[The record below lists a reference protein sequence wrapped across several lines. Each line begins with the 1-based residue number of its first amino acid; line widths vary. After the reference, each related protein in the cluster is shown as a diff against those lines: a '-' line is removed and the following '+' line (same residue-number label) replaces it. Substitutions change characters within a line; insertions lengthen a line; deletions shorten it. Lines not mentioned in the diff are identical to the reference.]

1 MGKRSVT
8 NLALSA
14 ELDLRIPINH
24 KYKYCYLMKYIK
36 TFSLLLFSL
45 LLVNCSDDDTD
56 QSPLADFQFL
66 VEGTQVTFNGTV
78 RNATS
83 ISWDFGDGSTSSEE
97 DPVYAYAAAGNYE
110 VVMTAAG
117 SNGSFSETKI
127 VTIQESLEIL
137 LTGGQAKPEGKS
149 WRLRRAYTSGK
160 EGAGPVDNK
169 LNLMLPAFD
178 NLLDAVGLGS
188 SYEDTFTFVH
198 DGTYKVDNKD
208 GQSLMGLVYA
218 MIEHGD
224 KITAVSYDE
233 QSVPL
238 ANVMYTPIA
247 DATWELF
254 EGDFTVEA
262 GTGPVNFINKRQL
275 ILGEYLG
282 FKDKKVLVI
291 LKEITATT
299 MNIAIGIHTE
309 PSVYDKPTLLFHLS
323 LESI

>member
-1 MGKRSVT
+1 
-8 NLALSA
+8 
-14 ELDLRIPINH
+14 
-24 KYKYCYLMKYIK
+24 MKYIK
-36 TFSLLLFSL
+36 TLSLIIFALFM
-45 LLVNCSDDDTD
+45 VNCSDDDD
-56 QSPLADFQFL
+56 QSPLADFQYL

-78 RNATS
+78 KNATS

-97 DPVYAYAAAGNYE
+97 DPTYAYAAAGDYD
-110 VVMTAAG
+110 VVMTVSG
-117 SNGSFSETKI
+117 SNGSFSETKT
-127 VTIQESLEIL
+127 VTIPESLEIL

-149 WRLRRAYTSGK
+149 WRLKKAYTSGK

-169 LNLMLPAFD
+169 MNLLLPAFD
-178 NLLDAVGLGS
+178 NLLDAVGLGT

-218 MIEHGD
+218 MIEHGEQ
-224 KITAVSYDE
+224 ITAVSYDE

-238 ANVMYTPIA
+238 ANVMYTPMT

-254 EGDFTVEA
+254 EGDFTVDA
-262 GTGPVNFINKRQL
+262 ATGPVDFINKKRL
-275 ILGEYLG
+275 ILDEYLG
-282 FKDKKVLVI
+282 FKDKQILVI
-291 LKEITATT
+291 LKEITAKS

-323 LESI
+323 LESL